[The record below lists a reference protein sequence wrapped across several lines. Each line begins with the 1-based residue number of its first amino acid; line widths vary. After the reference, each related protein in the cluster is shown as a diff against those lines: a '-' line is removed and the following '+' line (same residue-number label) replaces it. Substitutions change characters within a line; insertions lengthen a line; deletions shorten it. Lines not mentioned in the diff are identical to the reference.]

1 MSFETIT
8 EQEQRNIDADQH
20 LWGSFFAKTQLK
32 DNYIRMFWMRE
43 RLPILLNVLAID
55 MLDWFMF
62 YVLFLCDDIKIEEK
76 DRTVVYWG

>member
-1 MSFETIT
+1 
-8 EQEQRNIDADQH
+8 
-20 LWGSFFAKTQLK
+20 
-32 DNYIRMFWMRE
+32 MFWMRE